1 MQKMKRA
8 QGFTLIELMIVVAII
23 AIISAIAYPSYQDSV
38 RKANRSDG
46 LNTITDTAGR
56 LERCYTTYG
65 SYNNASCTGV
75 LNGATIASQRLHYNI
90 VITSTPST
98 YSLTANPVSATQ
110 LKDTRCASF
119 TLTNTGLKTA
129 TGTDSTNCW

>member
-38 RKANRSDG
+38 RKATRSDG
-46 LNTITDTAGR
+46 LDTIADTAGR

-65 SYNNASCTGV
+65 SYNNPSCTGV

-90 VITSTPST
+90 VIASTPST
-98 YSLTANPVSATQ
+98 YTLTATAVSATQ
-110 LKDTRCASF
+110 LKDTNCQQF
-119 TLTNTGLKTA
+119 VLTNTGMKTSLPA
-129 TGTDSTNCW
+129 GNTCW